1 MSYAYGEQVEYEH
14 SLIKLEDLGKLQ
26 AFSCGNKKLDHFFHK
41 ELIHEVNIYGIKEKM
56 IDTDEGL
63 PYKVVDKKTGDIIAV
78 YSLAASGIFFEQTNH
93 MQTIPAL
100 KIDVFAVDERYQ
112 KMHMDVESQEEE
124 NPDEH
129 RYLSD
134 SIMCDVI
141 SRCVKISQEYA
152 TIRYIILYA
161 DKNAKRFYERNLFN
175 PFLEFMKKER
185 RAEIA
190 KNDPMYMELDV

>member
-14 SLIKLEDLGKLQ
+14 SLIKLEDFDKLQ
-26 AFSCGNKKLDHFFHK
+26 AFSCGNKNLDRFFHK
-41 ELIHEVNIYGIKEKM
+41 ELIHEVNIYEIKEK
-56 IDTDEGL
+56 IIETDDGL
-63 PYKVVDKKTGDIIAV
+63 PYKVIDKKTGDIIAI
-78 YSLAASGIFFEQTNH
+78 YSLAASGIYFEQTNYI
-93 MQTIPAL
+93 QTIPAL

-112 KMHMDVESQEEE
+112 KMHMDRKSQEEK
-124 NPDEH
+124 NPNEH
-129 RYLSD
+129 CYLSD

-161 DKNAKRFYERNLFN
+161 DKKARRFYERNLFSD
-175 PFLEFMKKER
+175 FSEFMKKEK